1 MSDLVEFKN
10 TLASHIKQNKI
21 IDEVTEIITKIPNFM
36 NLKMDPEVTVYVC
49 NIIENLI
56 KKEDKK
62 EISKLNLAT
71 LILTKLWNLEENEL
85 DIVIKQI
92 KFLDNNQQIKKV
104 SKSKK
109 YGKYIKDWIIR
120 KLA

>member
-1 MSDLVEFKN
+1 MTDLVEFKN
-10 TLASHIKQNKI
+10 TLATHIKQNKI

-71 LILTKLWNLEENEL
+71 TILIKAWNLEEHEL
-85 DIVIKQI
+85 DNVIKQI
-92 KFLDNNQQIKKV
+92 KFLDNNGAIKK
-104 SKSKK
+104 
-109 YGKYIKDWIIR
+109 I
-120 KLA
+120 

>member
-109 YGKYIKDWIIR
+109 YGKYIKDWLIR